1 MILTQI
7 CQSSKICVLDS
18 YRNTYID
25 ACATQ
30 CPREH
35 WAQSWLEVDHL
46 ADPVARQLPST
57 PRVLPTLKGGQP
69 TCPSSLTDA
78 ISHCKWFNSFSGFYN
93 SISSEFSS
101 HKWLHFLTCKEFS
114 PRLDECLPV
123 RQATSNQRPAGLPAH
138 SQPYHSHSCRLP
150 Q

>member
-25 ACATQ
+25 ACAMQ

-57 PRVLPTLKGGQP
+57 PTSLAYTEGGPANLPK
-69 TCPSSLTDA
+69 
-78 ISHCKWFNSFSGFYN
+78 
-93 SISSEFSS
+93 
-101 HKWLHFLTCKEFS
+101 
-114 PRLDECLPV
+114 LPD
-123 RQATSNQRPAGLPAH
+123 
-138 SQPYHSHSCRLP
+138 
-150 Q
+150 

>member
-46 ADPVARQLPST
+46 ADP
-57 PRVLPTLKGGQP
+57 GGQAAP
-69 TCPSSLTDA
+69 
-78 ISHCKWFNSFSGFYN
+78 
-93 SISSEFSS
+93 
-101 HKWLHFLTCKEFS
+101 
-114 PRLDECLPV
+114 
-123 RQATSNQRPAGLPAH
+123 
-138 SQPYHSHSCRLP
+138 
-150 Q
+150 